1 MLSRTIPGNN
11 TALKISP
18 LPHFRADYLEGGWS
32 APPGDNCVTHTKWDM
47 VREIHMTISE
57 QTKTDIFD
65 KTRTFTRAREA
76 QAIGVYPFFIPFD
89 DSEGTVVRHGDR
101 DVIMIGSNNYLGLT
115 THPKVREAAIEAIR
129 RYGTS
134 CTGSRFMNGTLSL
147 HVELERRLAA
157 FVGKEAALIFSTGFQ
172 TNLGAIS
179 AMVGR
184 DDVVI
189 TDKEDH
195 ASIVDGCRLSYGEM
209 VRFKHSDMADLER
222 VLGKI
227 GDERGKL
234 IVIDG
239 VYSMGGDIAP
249 LPEIVVIAK
258 KYGARVMVDDAHSVG
273 ILGQGRG
280 TAAHYGITD
289 QVDLIGGTFSK
300 SFASIGGFV
309 AGDDQVIHYMQH
321 FARSLIFSAS
331 LPAPNVATVLA
342 TLDIMENEPEYV
354 QRLWD
359 NTDFMKKGLA
369 QLGFDIGHSQT
380 PIIPIIIRD
389 EGMTIMFW
397 KALFDAGLFT
407 NAVIPPA
414 VPPNMSLLR
423 TSYMATHTTEQLGRA
438 LDILDKVGHQLGV
451 LH

>member
-1 MLSRTIPGNN
+1 MD
-11 TALKISP
+11 IS
-18 LPHFRADYLEGGWS
+18 
-32 APPGDNCVTHTKWDM
+32 T
-47 VREIHMTISE
+47 
-57 QTKTDIFD
+57 QTKVDIFD

-76 QAIGVYPFFIPFD
+76 QALGIYPFFIPFD
-89 DSEGTVVRHGDR
+89 DSEGTVVRYEGR
-101 DVIMIGSNNYLGLT
+101 ELIMIGSNNYLGLT

-147 HVELERRLAA
+147 HIELEARLAA
-157 FVGKEAALIFSTGFQ
+157 FLGKEAALVFSTGFQ
-172 TNLGAIS
+172 TNLGTIAGI
-179 AMVGR
+179 VGR

-189 TDKEDH
+189 TDKDDH

-209 VRFKHSDMADLER
+209 MRFKHSDMADLER

-227 GDERGKL
+227 ADDRGKL
-234 IVIDG
+234 IVVDG

-249 LPEIVVIAK
+249 LPEIVALGK

-273 ILGQGRG
+273 VLAQGRG
-280 TAAHYGITD
+280 TSAHFGITD

-300 SFASIGGFV
+300 SFASIGGFI
-309 AGDDQVIHYMQH
+309 AGDEQIIHYIQH

-331 LPAPNVATVLA
+331 LPAPNIASVLA
-342 TLDIMENEPEYV
+342 ALDIIESEPDYV

-359 NTDFMKKGLA
+359 NADFMKKGLKE
-369 QLGFDIGHSQT
+369 LGYDIGNSQT
-380 PIIPIIIRD
+380 PVIPIIIRD

-397 KALFDAGLFT
+397 KALFDAGLYT
-407 NAVIPPA
+407 NAVIPPG

-423 TSYMATHTTEQLGRA
+423 TSYMATHTIEQLTRA
-438 LDILDKVGHQLGV
+438 LDILDKVGHQVGI